1 MSEHT
6 QAAIET
12 TIVATSQK
20 ATVVGGGA
28 SFLGWV
34 ASIDWLAFLGIFI
47 ALVGLA
53 INFYFSHQRNKREQ
67 AEHELRKVEHELRVK
82 NLRGGCDVESK

>member
-6 QAAIET
+6 QAAVEA

-20 ATVVGGGA
+20 MTVAGGGA

-34 ASIDWLAFLGIFI
+34 ASIDWLAFVGIFI
-47 ALVGLA
+47 ALVGLV
-53 INFYFSHQRNKREQ
+53 INIYFSYQRNKREQ
-67 AEHELRKVEHELRVK
+67 KEHDLRMIQLQ
-82 NLRGGCDVESK
+82 RGHDAKQD

>member
-20 ATVVGGGA
+20 MTVAGGGA
-28 SFLGWV
+28 SFLGWL
-34 ASIDWLAFLGIFI
+34 AAIDWLAFVGIFI

-67 AEHELRKVEHELRVK
+67 KEHDLRMIQLQ
-82 NLRGGCDVESK
+82 RGHDAKQD

>member
-12 TIVATSQK
+12 TIAATGQKMAVA
-20 ATVVGGGA
+20 GGGA

-34 ASIDWLAFLGIFI
+34 TSSDWLAFVGILVAVLGF
-47 ALVGLA
+47 V
-53 INFYFSHQRNKREQ
+53 INIYFSYQRNKREQ
-67 AEHELRKVEHELRVK
+67 KEHDLRMIQLQ
-82 NLRGGCDVESK
+82 RGHDAKQD

>member
-6 QAAIET
+6 QAAIEA

-20 ATVVGGGA
+20 ITVAGGGA
-28 SFLGWV
+28 SFLGWL
-34 ASIDWLAFLGIFI
+34 AAIDWLAFLGIFI

-53 INFYFSHQRNKREQ
+53 INFYFSWQRNKREQ
-67 AEHELRKVEHELRVK
+67 KEHDLRMIQLQ
-82 NLRGGCDVESK
+82 RGHDAKQD

>member
-6 QAAIET
+6 QAAIEA

-20 ATVVGGGA
+20 ATVAGGGA

-67 AEHELRKVEHELRVK
+67 KEHDLRMIQLQ
-82 NLRGGCDVESK
+82 RGHDAKQD

>member
-6 QAAIET
+6 QAAVEA

-20 ATVVGGGA
+20 MTVAGGGA

-34 ASIDWLAFLGIFI
+34 ASIDWLAFVGIFI

-67 AEHELRKVEHELRVK
+67 AEHDLRMIQLQ
-82 NLRGGCDVESK
+82 RGHDAKQD

>member
-6 QAAIET
+6 QAAIEA

-20 ATVVGGGA
+20 ITVAGGGA

-34 ASIDWLAFLGIFI
+34 ASIDWLAFVGIFI

-53 INFYFSHQRNKREQ
+53 INFYFSWQRNKREQ
-67 AEHELRKVEHELRVK
+67 KEHDLRMIQLK
-82 NLRGGCDVESK
+82 RGHDAKQD

>member
-6 QAAIET
+6 QSAIET
-12 TIVATSQK
+12 TIVATSHK

-53 INFYFSHQRNKREQ
+53 INFYFSQQRNKREQ
-67 AEHELRKVEHELRVK
+67 KEHDLRMIQLQ
-82 NLRGGCDVESK
+82 RGHDAKQD

>member
-6 QAAIET
+6 QAAIEA

-20 ATVVGGGA
+20 MTVAGGGA

-34 ASIDWLAFLGIFI
+34 ASIDWLAFVGIFI

-53 INFYFSHQRNKREQ
+53 INFYFLHQRNKREQ
-67 AEHELRKVEHELRVK
+67 KEHDLRMIQLQ
-82 NLRGGCDVESK
+82 RGHDAKQD

>member
-28 SFLGWV
+28 SFLGWL
-34 ASIDWLAFLGIFI
+34 AAIDWLAFVGIFI

-67 AEHELRKVEHELRVK
+67 KEHDLRMIQLQ
-82 NLRGGCDVESK
+82 RGHDAKQD